1 MSWYHCIA
9 TFLNHSLPQ
18 LRATRRTNLA
28 LLTVAILER
37 RALAISVLVRAW
49 HIRLPYSHHQRKKR
63 LFRFLSNIG
72 FDTMAVQTALLG
84 AICQAAQL
92 RGLIPIMIDWSD
104 LGQGRNGLFAAVC
117 FRCRGLPLL
126 SWVSTPEE
134 LDPSQNRVEEFF
146 LRRLLHHLPATIRP
160 LLLADRGFGRANL
173 IRFVQQ
179 MPRHTGYP
187 VDYVIRIRGDVVVQS
202 DDYHGR
208 LRDYSLRKGRI
219 LFWPQTFYR
228 SDGAVVINL
237 VLYWARGH
245 REPWYL
251 ATSLTDPR
259 QAVRMY
265 RRRMQPEQYFKDG
278 KQRFGLNRSTVTTTD
293 RLQRLLVGLLL
304 ACCLLILMGMRA
316 SPTFRRQVCSRGK
329 LGILH
334 LGYEYYLATPDPP
347 DHLLTIHP
355 RQTGYA

>member
-1 MSWYHCIA
+1 MGWYHRIA
-9 TFLNHSLPQ
+9 IFLNYSLPEV
-18 LRATRRTNLA
+18 RATRRTDPA
-28 LLTVAILER
+28 LLTVSILQR
-37 RALAISVLVRAW
+37 RVPAISVLVRAW
-49 HIRLPYSHHQRKKR
+49 HIQLPYSHHQRKKR
-63 LFRFLSNIG
+63 LFRFLSNDR
-72 FDTMAVQTALLG
+72 FDTVAVQTGLLG
-84 AICQAAQL
+84 PICQAAKL
-92 RGLIPIMIDWSD
+92 RGLTPIMIDWSD

-117 FRCRGLPLL
+117 FRGRGLPLL

-146 LRRLLHHLPATIRP
+146 LRRLLYHLPTTIRP
-160 LLLADRGFGRANL
+160 LLLADRGFGRASL
-173 IRFVQQ
+173 IHFLQE
-179 MPRHTGYP
+179 MPHHTGYP
-187 VDYVIRIRGDVVVQS
+187 ADYVIRIRGDVVVHS
-202 DDYHGR
+202 AHYRGR
-208 LRDYSLRKGRI
+208 LRNYALRKGRI
-219 LFWPQTFYR
+219 LFWPQTLYR
-228 SDGAVVINL
+228 SDGAAVINL

-259 QAVRMY
+259 KAVRMY
-265 RRRMQPEQYFKDG
+265 RKRMQPEQYFKDG

-316 SPTFRRQVCSRGK
+316 SPTFRRKVCSRGK

-347 DHLLTIHP
+347 ANLFAIQ
-355 RQTGYA
+355 RNQTGYA

>member
-1 MSWYHCIA
+1 MPWYHWIA
-9 TFLNHSLPQ
+9 TFLNDALPQ

-28 LLTVAILER
+28 LLTAAILQR
-37 RALAISVLVRAW
+37 HTLVISVLVRSW
-49 HIRLPYSHHQRKKR
+49 HVQLPYSHHQRKKR
-63 LFRFLSNIG
+63 LFRFLSNTA
-72 FDTMAVQTALLG
+72 FDSVAVQTALL
-84 AICQAAQL
+84 APIFQAAKL
-92 RGLIPIMIDWSD
+92 RGLVPIMIDWSD

-117 FRCRGLPLL
+117 FRGRGLPLL

-134 LDPSQNRVEEFF
+134 LHPSQNRVEEFF
-146 LRRLLHHLPATIRP
+146 IGRLLRHLPANIRP
-160 LLLADRGFGRANL
+160 LLLADRGFGRASL
-173 IRFVQQ
+173 IHFLQQ

-187 VDYVIRIRGDVVVQS
+187 VDYVIRLRGDVVVQNS
-202 DDYHGR
+202 GYRGR
-208 LRDYSLRKGRI
+208 LRDYPLRKGRI
-219 LFWPQTFYR
+219 NFWPQTLYR

-265 RRRMQPEQYFKDG
+265 RKRMQPEQYFKDG
-278 KQRFGLNRSTVTTTD
+278 KQRFGLDRSTVTTTA

-304 ACCLLILMGMRA
+304 ACCLLILAGMRA

-334 LGYEYYLATPDPP
+334 LGYEYYLAIPDPP
-347 DHLLTIHP
+347 DDFFTITR